1 MPRLDAYFFY
11 ELISLSMRELMVFT
25 WTPITN
31 NPNINA
37 KDLEN
42 VLTAKPAH
50 NPVTLMHQPPPSLL
64 LPSLSSM
71 KNSIAYQ

>member
-1 MPRLDAYFFY
+1 MLIPVLDAYFAFMS
-11 ELISLSMRELMVFT
+11 LFVLSMRELMVFT

-31 NPNINA
+31 NPSIKA

-50 NPVTLMHQPPPSLL
+50 NPVFPMRQS
-64 LPSLSSM
+64 
-71 KNSIAYQ
+71 